1 MTAGTV
7 DDAEREIVLAEY
19 RALRDEIGR
28 IAGHRAMFR
37 VVAFTLTSVAI
48 GVGVERGSAVLLL
61 LAPIAVL
68 LGGHIVARQ
77 GVQIARVTDYIRD
90 FVEPKLDRQAT
101 GSIGWHWFA
110 SERLRASRHLGDLM
124 IVVVLTGVAVT
135 LGWLAFPFFTGRAL
149 AIVTGVTVVD
159 GALLVVFLSSY
170 VRHRTAG

>member
-7 DDAEREIVLAEY
+7 DGAEREIVLAEY

-28 IAGHRAMFR
+28 IAGQRAVFR

-48 GVGVERGSAVLLL
+48 GVGVERVSAVLLL

-68 LGGHIVARQ
+68 
-77 GVQIARVTDYIRD
+77 
-90 FVEPKLDRQAT
+90 
-101 GSIGWHWFA
+101 
-110 SERLRASRHLGDLM
+110 LGDLM

-135 LGWLAFPFFTGRAL
+135 LGWLALPFFAGRTL

-159 GALLVVFLSSY
+159 GVLLVVFLSSY
-170 VRHRTAG
+170 VRHRTAS